1 MEKKSSEKKKKVE
14 IDHPKSHNDNN
25 RINSAKH
32 PTQRQNSKSD
42 LAQIKPPTLEEIQQ
56 FAQSQNINV
65 EGRDVFD
72 ILKESIVKIKKSLE
86 IMNAK
91 TF

>member
-1 MEKKSSEKKKKVE
+1 
-14 IDHPKSHNDNN
+14 
-25 RINSAKH
+25 
-32 PTQRQNSKSD
+32 
-42 LAQIKPPTLEEIQQ
+42 
-56 FAQSQNINV
+56 V